1 LTLVSASIPPL
12 PKTASDCNTLKKI
25 ILMQRKEAV
34 EVENRRLMFL
44 VNQLI
49 FPSPTTKA
57 TTTLIRIFAFFRI
70 ELCTLNALR
79 TRGLLQQLKKMRKS
93 TKP

>member
-12 PKTASDCNTLKKI
+12 PKTASDCNTPKKI

-44 VNQLI
+44 VNQLF

-57 TTTLIRIFAFFRI
+57 KTTLIRIFAFFRI

-79 TRGLLQQLKKMRKS
+79 TRGLLQLKKMRKS